1 MKTILAI
8 GGAVIKTAYDEIK
21 ECARRK
27 MFDVLIHNGGSLF
40 HDFQRATEGEKLPT
54 DSNSYPLRLLLDH
67 LELNKKAS
75 QLVWNY
81 IYSGI
86 SPANSLTEICQREK
100 IEVLMFT
107 GLGCDFWQIFKCAT
121 YWKKLGEISYLYFE
135 KLCEIMSEPF
145 YYICMG
151 SAVIHPEV
159 FTKALSIAKPK
170 EFRTTVVDFLPNQ
183 YRPKTRIS
191 IYGKYFVMTHK
202 EFLVKWLRGECPWLH
217 LR

>member
-27 MFDVLIHNGGSLF
+27 KFEVLIHNGGSLF
-40 HDFQRATEGEKLPT
+40 HDFQRATEEEKLPT
-54 DSNSYPLRLLLDH
+54 DSNSYPLKVLLSH
-67 LELNKKAS
+67 PELNKEAS

-86 SPANSLTEICQREK
+86 SPVNSLTKICQKEK

-121 YWKKLGEISYLYFE
+121 HWKKLGEISYLYFE

-145 YYICMG
+145 HYVCMG

-159 FTKALSIAKPK
+159 FTKALSVAKPK

-183 YRPKTRIS
+183 YRPKTRVAK
-191 IYGKYFVMTHK
+191 YGEYLCMTHK
-202 EFLVKWLRGECPWLH
+202 EFLNLWLKGEVEW
-217 LR
+217 

>member
-27 MFDVLIHNGGSLF
+27 MFEVLIHNGGSLF

-67 LELNKKAS
+67 SELNKEAS

-81 IYSGI
+81 IYLDM
-86 SPANSLTEICQREK
+86 SPEGSLTKICQKEE
-100 IEVLMFT
+100 IEILMFT
-107 GLGCDFWQIFKCAT
+107 GLGCDFWQIFKDAIC
-121 YWKKLGEISYLYFE
+121 WERLGKVSHLDFK

-145 YYICMG
+145 HYVCMG

-159 FTKALSIAKPK
+159 FTKALSVAKPE

-183 YRPKTRIS
+183 YRPKTRV
-191 IYGKYFVMTHK
+191 GKYGEYLCMTHK
-202 EFLVKWLRGECPWLH
+202 EFLAKWLRGECL
-217 LR
+217 